1 MPSTFVIL
9 MKRWPEVALI
19 IALALFG
26 SIGIELLGP
35 GNYAEPS
42 AAGAFILIGTMLFYV
57 VQIILQLGFVRT
69 ACLEGDKA
77 QEPMELLKA
86 GRSFFWRMVLFGMA
100 YAGMY
105 LAFGFVI
112 FLIVHKIGIIEV
124 KFLEAT
130 AWSRNLCFAASSL
143 ILVKFILLP
152 PALIIVLD
160 CGLIAA
166 VRLIR
171 RFKIS
176 SAREPLVLF
185 VVLQVVTY
193 FAAVLAPVGESEA
206 SGNYLYTAT
215 FSLTSA
221 LIALAISLSTVRF
234 VVTCEP
240 YNKIRMFD
248 KPADINNLAE
258 EDREFKP

>member
-9 MKRWPEVALI
+9 KKRWPEVALI
-19 IALALFG
+19 VALALFG
-26 SIGIELLGP
+26 SIGLELLGP

-42 AAGAFILIGTMLFYV
+42 AAGAIILIGTLLFYI

-86 GRSFFWRMVLFGMA
+86 GRRFFWRMVLFGMV

-105 LAFGFVI
+105 LLLGFVI
-112 FLIVHKIGIIEV
+112 FLTAHKIGIIEA
-124 KFLEAT
+124 KLLEAT
-130 AWSRNLCFAASSL
+130 AWSRNLCFAISSL

-152 PALIIVLD
+152 PALIIVRD
-160 CGLIAA
+160 CGLVAA
-166 VRLIR
+166 VMSFRQFRL
-171 RFKIS
+171 F

-185 VVLQVVTY
+185 VVLQVITY

-206 SGNYLYTAT
+206 SRAYAYTVT

-221 LIALAISLSTVRF
+221 LVALAVSLSTVRF
-234 VVTCEP
+234 VVTCES

-248 KPADINNLAE
+248 KPVDINNLAD